1 MKTERRKSS
10 LSSENDGAT
19 NHWGSAIKAVRLWP
33 SVNPRTISRAGSTS
47 SEAKG
52 SPQMHSV
59 TNLHHG
65 SNLALMSLMLLMS
78 SSYH

>member
-33 SVNPRTISRAGSTS
+33 SVNPRTISDEHSISDSIDALDLKLGS
-47 SEAKG
+47 SEVLK
-52 SPQMHSV
+52 
-59 TNLHHG
+59 
-65 SNLALMSLMLLMS
+65 LA
-78 SSYH
+78 